1 MAASSL
7 YGCNRDRRTHQ
18 TYSDHLAVDGLSL
31 TVDCGEAVGFLGPN
45 GAGKSTTSTCCWT
58 TSAPPRGPSGCSAT
72 THRLRRERSTNGSAS
87 SLTVTPLYDRLTGR
101 EHLRLAARLKG
112 ASVDIAAVCDRVG
125 LDAADADRPAGAYSK
140 GMGQRLALAMATVG
154 DPDLLILDE
163 PTAGLDPHG
172 VARLQDLLA
181 AELERGTTVFF
192 SSHVLDHVESTCDR
206 IAILDEGQMVA
217 VDTVDGLR
225 AAVGSATLTLQELF
239 SVYTDSEDRGPVAAG
254 GAD

>member
-1 MAASSL
+1 MAAIEIDEL
-7 YGCNRDRRTHQ
+7 TKR
-18 TYSDHLAVDGLSL
+18 YSDHLAVDGLSL

-45 GAGKSTTSTCCWT
+45 GAGKSTTIDVLLDYVRPTEGT
-58 TSAPPRGPSGCSAT
+58 VRVFGYDAQTETRAV
-72 THRLRRERSTNGSAS
+72 HERIGVVPDGYS
-87 SLTVTPLYDRLTGR
+87 LYDRLTGR